1 MKIVG
6 VSLKDR
12 VYAIEIDHLA
22 SEPAR
27 FELRTPW
34 KIETVQ
40 GAKLTVLAPA
50 SHTLEIDASADNENR
65 AYRRSKVLVT
75 FASIE

>member
-12 VYAIEIDHLA
+12 VYTISIDHLA

-34 KIETVQ
+34 KIEAVQ
-40 GAKLTVLAPA
+40 GAQLLATAP
-50 SHTLEIDASADNENR
+50 SSYRIEIGASADSEQR
-65 AYRRSKVLVT
+65 AHRRSKVLVT
-75 FASIE
+75 FANVE